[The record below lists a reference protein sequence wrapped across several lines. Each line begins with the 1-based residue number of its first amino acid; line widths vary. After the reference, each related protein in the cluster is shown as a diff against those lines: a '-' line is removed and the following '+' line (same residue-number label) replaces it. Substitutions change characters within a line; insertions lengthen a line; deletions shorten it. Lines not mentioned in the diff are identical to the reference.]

1 MRNQSKLLAENQC
14 FVQNKTMAFN
24 IFCFQE
30 FSRRDIWQVFPDCH
44 RYGKVVTGID
54 DPLALN
60 FGQKRVFCSIPW
72 ISIMGQ
78 RRMLVSSSPLKLAM
92 LVNVSN

>member
-1 MRNQSKLLAENQC
+1 
-14 FVQNKTMAFN
+14 MAFN
-24 IFCFQE
+24 IFCSRE

-44 RYGKVVTGID
+44 RYGKVVTGIE

-72 ISIMGQ
+72 QYGAIMGQ
-78 RRMLVSSSPLKLAM
+78 HRMLVSSSPLKLAM